1 MKIKAISFFIAVC
14 SFFFFSS
21 CNVQMITVSSIEK
34 SKILKLDKTGIEIEI
49 TVHIKNP
56 NSMGF
61 NIYKAEFDVSVNGMA
76 IGKGG
81 INKKMRIK
89 AKSDDAHTFTVS
101 SDLSKLSFSD
111 LPKLMALSKSKS
123 ADIGLKGFIKVGK
136 IFYKKTFD
144 VDKTEEVNF

>member
-1 MKIKAISFFIAVC
+1 MKIKFVSGFLFLAFCCLFL
-14 SFFFFSS
+14 S
-21 CNVQMITVSSIEK
+21 CNVQMITVSKIEK
-34 SKILKLDKTGIEIEI
+34 SKIIKMDKSGIEIEI

-76 IGKGG
+76 VGKGG

-89 AKSDDAHTFTVS
+89 KNSDDAHTFTVS
-101 SDLSKLSFSD
+101 SDFSKLSITD
-111 LPKLMALSKSKS
+111 LPKLMALSKAKS

-136 IFYKKTFD
+136 VFYKKTFD
-144 VDKTEEVNF
+144 VDKTEKVNF

>member
-1 MKIKAISFFIAVC
+1 
-14 SFFFFSS
+14 
-21 CNVQMITVSSIEK
+21 MITVSSIEK

-61 NIYKAEFDVSVNGMA
+61 KIYKAEFDVSVNGMA
-76 IGKGG
+76 VGKGG

-101 SDLSKLSFSD
+101 SDFSKLSFAD
-111 LPKLMALSKSKS
+111 LPKLMALSKAKS
-123 ADIGLKGFIKVGK
+123 ANIGLNGFIKVGK

-144 VDKTEEVNF
+144 VDKTEKVNF